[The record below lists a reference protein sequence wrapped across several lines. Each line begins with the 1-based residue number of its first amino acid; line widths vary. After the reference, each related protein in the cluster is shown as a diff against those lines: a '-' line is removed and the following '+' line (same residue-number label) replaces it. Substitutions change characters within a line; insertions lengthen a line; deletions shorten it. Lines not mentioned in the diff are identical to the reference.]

1 MKKLFALLIA
11 AGCLISY
18 NAIAEESGG
27 KTFAKVDPVNAENIT
42 ENETDM
48 EMTPLDAD
56 YIKRMEIRAI
66 EKAKEVLGENI
77 YETEE
82 EIQETT
88 DSVKENIAEM
98 QEDVVEGV
106 ESIVTEA
113 EENVA
118 ETQDQVVED
127 VKEIISEVQEEVKDN
142 IAETKD
148 KVERTVEEVSAEIAL
163 PLESKTE

>member
-1 MKKLFALLIA
+1 MKKIFALLIA

-18 NAIAEESGG
+18 NAMAEESGG
-27 KTFAKVDPVNAENIT
+27 KTFAKVDPVNAENIA

-77 YETEE
+77 DETEE

-98 QEDVVEGV
+98 QEGIVAEV

-113 EENVA
+113 EENA
-118 ETQDQVVED
+118 DEAQEQAIEEA
-127 VKEIISEVQEEVKDN
+127 KEAISEV
-142 IAETKD
+142 
-148 KVERTVEEVSAEIAL
+148 KVEVTLPTEV
-163 PLESKTE
+163 TE